1 MTRGRKARVEGAVST
16 AQAINDGMAKIAA
29 AKPMATPEEDALSAI
44 MARFKEE
51 HPEEWG
57 ELSRWPTESGIL
69 RMIEVLSK

>member
-1 MTRGRKARVEGAVST
+1 MTRGRKARVEGAAHVASAT
-16 AQAINDGMAKIAA
+16 
-29 AKPMATPEEDALSAI
+29 PTATPEEGALAVI
-44 MARFKEE
+44 MARFKDE